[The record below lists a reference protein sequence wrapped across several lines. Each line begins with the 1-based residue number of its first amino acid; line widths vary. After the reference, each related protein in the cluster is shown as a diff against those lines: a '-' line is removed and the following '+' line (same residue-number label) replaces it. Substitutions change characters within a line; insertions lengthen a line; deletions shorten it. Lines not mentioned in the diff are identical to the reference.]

1 MCNLYSD
8 EQYYIEINNGIKI
21 PAVGFGTANTR
32 EDICETA
39 VSTAIKTG
47 YRLIDTASQ
56 YRNERPVGAAIKG
69 LGISR
74 DKVFISSK
82 LWNDVFDYD
91 STIFAFEE
99 SLRWINTDYLDIL
112 LIHWPNPVAFRST
125 GFEKRNA
132 TVWKAMEKLCL
143 CGKVRTIGVS
153 NFKINHLMA
162 LEKTA
167 NIKPMI
173 NQICVHPGNYPSEV
187 IEYCKNNSIIV
198 QAYCPLGA
206 GKVLNNE
213 SISKIAEK
221 YNKTVAQVCL
231 RWHYQNGI
239 IPLPKSVTPSRM
251 QSNLEIMNFEL
262 SDNDMKILNELKLD
276 IKILPDSDEANF

>member
-1 MCNLYSD
+1 MCKLYSD
-8 EQYYIEINNGIKI
+8 EQYYFELDNGIKI

-39 VSTAIKTG
+39 VRNAIQIG

-56 YRNERPVGAAIKG
+56 YRNEKPVGTAVNG
-69 LGISR
+69 LGVSR
-74 DKVFISSK
+74 EEVFISSK

-91 STIFAFEE
+91 STMSAFEE

-112 LIHWPNPVAFRST
+112 LIHWPNPAAFRSY

-132 TVWKAMEKLCL
+132 AIWKAMEDLYSD
-143 CGKVRTIGVS
+143 GRVKVIGVS
-153 NFKINHLMA
+153 NFKINHLIA

-167 NIKPMI
+167 NFKPLI

-187 IEYCKNNSIIV
+187 IDYCKNNNILV

-206 GKVLNNE
+206 GRVLENE
-213 SISKIAEK
+213 IISKIADK
-221 YNKTVAQVCL
+221 YEKTVAQVCL
-231 RWHYQNGI
+231 RWHFQNGI
-239 IPLPKSVTPSRM
+239 IPLPKSVTPARM
-251 QSNLEIMNFEL
+251 QSNLEIMDFEL
-262 SDNDMKILNELKLD
+262 SEDDMGVLNELNLD
-276 IKILPDSDEANF
+276 IKILPEPDEADF